1 MTRVL
6 RVAGGFT
13 LVGAGTAMLVLP
25 GPGIATIV
33 GGLALLST
41 EYEWAAK
48 AMNEVKTRVNSVLK
62 SDAKPNQDQAGG

>member
-13 LVGAGTAMLVLP
+13 LVTAGTAMLVLP

-48 AMNEVKTRVNSVLK
+48 AIDQVKSRVNLGRK
-62 SDAKPNQDQAGG
+62 SNEES

>member
-1 MTRVL
+1 MTRML

-48 AMNEVKTRVNSVLK
+48 AMNEVKTRVGSVLK
-62 SDAKPNQDQAGG
+62 SDAKPEQDQAGG

>member
-1 MTRVL
+1 MNRVL

-13 LVGAGTAMLVLP
+13 LVTAGTAMLVLP
-25 GPGIATIV
+25 GPGIATII

-48 AMNEVKTRVNSVLK
+48 AIDQVKSRVGSIRK
-62 SDAKPNQDQAGG
+62 SSEES

>member
-33 GGLALLST
+33 GGLALLSS

-48 AMNEVKTRVNSVLK
+48 AMDQVKARVGSVLK
-62 SDAKPNQDQAGG
+62 SPSKPEEDQTGG